1 MSKPTAAFFL
11 LPTRSWEI
19 LLGANVAFFEYT
31 NRRFEFNKMISKIGG
46 GVGLFLLLYAMF
58 AFNEKTPFP
67 GAYALVPTMATA
79 LLIVFSS
86 QYTLA
91 GKVLGNRILVGVG
104 LISYSAYL
112 WHQPLLAFARYRSV
126 GALSQ
131 FTLGLLVISTLGLAF
146 LTWRYVE
153 RPFRDRA
160 VFSRDSVFKYAGI
173 GGVLFFL
180 VALIIHL
187 GNGFDQRMTVE
198 QKKLLE
204 FTSENFRDTLY
215 RDVYRMNIC
224 FLDEKQNY
232 HDFRDECQAS
242 PALKS
247 DGGVLIWGDSH
258 AAALSYGL
266 RKNFK
271 NVSQFNA
278 SGCPP
283 VKDLFVDWR
292 PHCKSINDY
301 VLKK

>member
-1 MSKPTAAFFL
+1 
-11 LPTRSWEI
+11 
-19 LLGANVAFFEYT
+19 
-31 NRRFEFNKMISKIGG
+31 
-46 GVGLFLLLYAMF
+46 MF

-173 GGVLFFL
+173 GGV
-180 VALIIHL
+180 II
-187 GNGFDQRMTVE
+187 F
-198 QKKLLE
+198 
-204 FTSENFRDTLY
+204 S
-215 RDVYRMNIC
+215 
-224 FLDEKQNY
+224 
-232 HDFRDECQAS
+232 
-242 PALKS
+242 
-247 DGGVLIWGDSH
+247 GGIDYS
-258 AAALSYGL
+258 
-266 RKNFK
+266 
-271 NVSQFNA
+271 
-278 SGCPP
+278 SG
-283 VKDLFVDWR
+283 KW
-292 PHCKSINDY
+292 I
-301 VLKK
+301 